1 MRYDKIE
8 ACLSVHVVQGSGPN
22 LLGRDW
28 MEPLQVNLKTI
39 HVVNPGPDPIQ
50 KVLDAHAQVFDD
62 SEAGCLKGPP
72 VKLVVNGN
80 SQPKFYRPRSLPLLW
95 KPLVEEELRN
105 LQQKGIISPVQFSP
119 WAAPLVPVLK
129 KNGKMRL
136 CGDFKLTINQA
147 SPTETYPLPHAEELF
162 SKLAGG
168 KFFSKLDLAN
178 AYLQL
183 PLDEAS
189 RQYVTI
195 NTHKGSFN
203 TIVYLTE
210 LPQPQQFFNATWRCY
225 SRA

>member
-1 MRYDKIE
+1 
-8 ACLSVHVVQGSGPN
+8 
-22 LLGRDW
+22 

-39 HVVNPGPDPIQ
+39 HVVNPDPIQ

-72 VKLVVNGN
+72 VKLVVNSN

-95 KPLVEEELRN
+95 KPLVEEELSN

-168 KFFSKLDLAN
+168 NFFSKLDL
-178 AYLQL
+178 
-183 PLDEAS
+183 
-189 RQYVTI
+189 
-195 NTHKGSFN
+195 
-203 TIVYLTE
+203 
-210 LPQPQQFFNATWRCY
+210 
-225 SRA
+225 